1 MSEISVR
8 YGATLPLLLTND
20 EENGNTARLTL
31 SQNGVVKFTKLV
43 SFVGF
48 EADLTMTAVETRL
61 PVGEYDYMI
70 TVTYIDG
77 SVEKYP
83 DLDNCSDCELPTL
96 EICEANDAQVS

>member
-1 MSEISVR
+1 MSDMSVR

-20 EENGNTARLTL
+20 EGSVSTARLTL
-31 SQNGVVKFTKLV
+31 SQAGVVKFTKLA
-43 SFVGF
+43 SFVGL
-48 EADLTMTAVETRL
+48 EADLTMTALETKL

-83 DLDNCSDCELPTL
+83 NLENCSDCELPTL